1 MFLHLGQE
9 TVITTESIVAMFDID
24 ACTVSKKTRDFLAN
38 AEKNGEVINVSYE
51 LPKSFVVCEKQ
62 GRTVVYI
69 TQLST
74 KTLLLRTE
82 SNASTRKSAACH
94 RRQIEWENR
103 LF

>member
-1 MFLHLGQE
+1 MFLHLGQD

-38 AEKNGEVINVSYE
+38 AEKKGEVVNVSYE

-62 GRTVVYI
+62 GKTVVYI

-74 KTLLLRTE
+74 KTLLSRTE
-82 SNASTRKSAACH
+82 SSTSTH
-94 RRQIEWENR
+94 SNQ
-103 LF
+103 